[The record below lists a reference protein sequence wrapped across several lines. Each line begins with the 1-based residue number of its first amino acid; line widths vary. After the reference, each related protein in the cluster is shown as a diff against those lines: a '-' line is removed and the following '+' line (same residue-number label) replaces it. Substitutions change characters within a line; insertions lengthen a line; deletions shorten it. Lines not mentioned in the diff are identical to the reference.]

1 MNEIYAEVITIG
13 DEILY
18 GQITDTNTQ
27 WISAELSTLGIK
39 TVRKS
44 SVGDKYKEIE
54 NILHEASQRA
64 QLVIITGGLGPTN
77 DDITKKVIAEFV
89 QQELTENTD
98 VLSDVNLYFSSRG
111 RELSDINKKQA
122 LIPAQAKAFR
132 NHFGTAPGMWI
143 EHKNTVFI
151 SLPGV
156 PFEMKGIMK
165 DYGLAAIKAH
175 FKTPFII
182 HQIIRTAGIGES
194 ILAEHIKEW
203 EAQLP
208 SFLSLAY
215 LPSYGQVK
223 LRITGSH
230 SDQIL
235 LEQTVSKQVELL
247 LPLISTKH
255 FYALGDVSLEAHIGN
270 LLSQQQET
278 LSIAE
283 SCTGGFV
290 QHLITS
296 IAGSSMYFKG
306 GIVSYSN
313 AIKTS
318 ELGVSEALLAE
329 KGAVSTEVTEAMALG
344 ILHKFD
350 TDYALAISGVAGP
363 SGGSPEK
370 PVGFV
375 CMAFASKKGELY
387 TKSFQFG
394 KDRDTNIKASAYAL
408 LNLLRLGIEG
418 KLS

>member
-1 MNEIYAEVITIG
+1 MNDIHAEVITIG

-39 TVRKS
+39 TIRKS
-44 SVGDKYKEIE
+44 SVGDHYQDITHL
-54 NILHEASQRA
+54 LHEASQRA
-64 QLVIITGGLGPTN
+64 QLVILTGGLGPTN
-77 DDITKKVIAEFV
+77 DDITKKVMAEFV
-89 QQELTENTD
+89 HQDLIENAEVLTD
-98 VLSDVNLYFSSRG
+98 VKEYFFSRG
-111 RELSDINKKQA
+111 KALSEINKMQA
-122 LIPAQAKAFR
+122 LVPRQSKILR
-132 NHFGTAPGMWI
+132 NHQGTAPGLWI
-143 EHKNTVFI
+143 EYQGVVFI
-151 SLPGV
+151 ILPGV
-156 PFEMKGIMK
+156 PFEMKSILT
-165 DYGLAAIKAH
+165 DYGLKAIANH
-175 FKTPFII
+175 FKTPYII

-194 ILAEHIKEW
+194 ILAEQIKDW
-203 EAQLP
+203 ETQLP

-230 SDQIL
+230 DNKDL
-235 LEQTVSKQVELL
+235 LEQTVKQQVDLV
-247 LPLISTKH
+247 LPLISPKH
-255 FYALGDVSLEAHIGN
+255 VYALGDVSLEAHIGN
-270 LLSQQQET
+270 LLNARKET

-283 SCTGGFV
+283 SCTGGYV

-296 IAGSSMYFKG
+296 IAGSSTYFTG

-318 ELGVSEALLAE
+318 ELAVSEDLLIQ
-329 KGAVSTEVTEAMALG
+329 KGAVSTEVAEAMAVGCLK
-344 ILHKFD
+344 KFKSH
-350 TDYALAISGVAGP
+350 YAVAISGVAGP
-363 SGGSPEK
+363 GGGSPEK

-375 CMAFASKKGELY
+375 CMAFASTSGQVFSK
-387 TKSFQFG
+387 TFQFG